1 MDLQQKYD
9 KHALIT
15 QILEVACQLKY
26 DSQYTKEKA
35 VEDLEKVVKV
45 IEEEK

>member
-26 DSQYTKEKA
+26 DNKYSKGQA
-35 VEDLEKVVKV
+35 AEDLDKIADYIDKN
-45 IEEEK
+45 